1 MEATARDVPRRLKGR
16 PMTEEVL
23 IPFTFPEPHAK
34 LGGRMALADDGL
46 EVEYQT
52 RSFFSVRERFRKIPF
67 HQIQDLRV
75 RLVRPGWFRR
85 KLVVIEISTRSLQPL
100 RGMPGTLREK
110 LWLWTQEENLG

>member
-1 MEATARDVPRRLKGR
+1 
-16 PMTEEVL
+16 MTEDVL

-34 LGGRMALADDGL
+34 LGGLMALADDGL
-46 EVEYQT
+46 DLEYQT
-52 RSFFSVRERFRKIPF
+52 RSFFSVRERSRKIPF

-85 KLVVIEISTRSLQPL
+85 KLVVIEISTRSLRPL

-110 LWLWTQEENLG
+110 LWLWTQQENLGQARCLEQVTMLKLIE